1 MTPPP
6 PPPPPLGRSRNK
18 DGFAFDPAL
27 DDTEL
32 AGVRDALVQ
41 GRWGESRTLLARTG
55 RDWDRRGHRLV
66 VLGMEPNSAAWAEE
80 WRLAEPDS
88 VDAAALYACAKVF
101 RALRGKEDPA
111 AAREVCRAAA
121 RMYPAD
127 PSPWLALLILA
138 RHTGTDEERLQIFD
152 QVRGR
157 HREHH
162 HAHHL
167 MTACLAEH
175 QQGDRDDPFHEVYD
189 FAAWAAEQAPADSP
203 LCALPVIA
211 HTERYRVL
219 AHAGIEPRDPT
230 RSGHW
235 KSRRARQV
243 MKAAFDWWLEWGYEE
258 HPRRLVDLNFLA
270 HAKYHEGRPWEA
282 AALFHRIGRHATKE
296 PWSYPDRD
304 PRKTYRAAHAAATGG
319 TDIR

>member
-6 PPPPPLGRSRNK
+6 PPWG
-18 DGFAFDPAL
+18 GFRKRDALRLDPAL
-27 DDTEL
+27 DDAEL
-32 AGVRDALVQ
+32 AGVRDALTQ
-41 GRWGESRTLLARTG
+41 GRWAETRELLAGTG
-55 RDWDRRGHRLV
+55 QDWDRRGHRLV
-66 VLGMEPNSAAWAEE
+66 VLGREPTSAAWAEE

-88 VDAAALYACAKVF
+88 VDAAALHACARVF
-101 RALRGKEDPA
+101 HALRGKEDPGSARA
-111 AAREVCRAAA
+111 ACRAAA

-127 PSPWLALLILA
+127 PTPWLALLILV
-138 RHTGTDEERLQIFD
+138 RHTGTDEERLQVFD

-167 MTACLAEH
+167 MAASLAESR
-175 QQGDRDDPFHEVYD
+175 QADRDDPFHEVYD
-189 FAAWAAEQAPADSP
+189 FASWAAEQAGAGSP
-203 LCALPVIA
+203 LSALPVVA
-211 HTERYRVL
+211 HTERYRAL
-219 AHAGIEPRDPT
+219 ARAGVEPPDPA

-243 MKAAFDWWLEWGYEE
+243 MKAAFDCWLEWGCEE

-282 AALFHRIGRHATKE
+282 AALFHRIGRHVTRA
-296 PWSYPDRD
+296 PWCYPDLD
-304 PRKTYRAAHAAATGG
+304 PRAAYRAAHTAATGA
-319 TDIR
+319 DLR